1 MPMSRFETM
10 GRIVDY
16 LHNLDDAALG
26 ELLAEL
32 TGEITDA
39 TLEVVTRGKD
49 DTEHILSSPVNAA
62 DLDEAVKELAN
73 QTLLMPQHAS

>member
-1 MPMSRFETM
+1 MSRFETM

-39 TLEVVTRGKD
+39 TLKVVTRGKD
-49 DTEHILSSPVNAA
+49 DTEHILGSPVNAA